1 MIELRITLDEIDYDR
16 LAEYLVPLVA
26 EKMGDKGGMGGLLSR
41 SPAAMSMMVKKTLK
55 NMNQKK
61 RDEFMIKLLTEHKG
75 SVLKKLNG
83 SIGKRVSGVRLSDIA
98 AYRLPDLE
106 ENK

>member
-1 MIELRITLDEIDYDR
+1 MIELRITLDEIDYDC
-16 LAEYLVPLVA
+16 LAEYLVPFVA

-41 SPAAMSMMVKKTLK
+41 SPAAMSMMVKTTLK
-55 NMNQKK
+55 TMDQKK
-61 RDEFMIKLLTEHKG
+61 RDELMLKLLTEHKDK
-75 SVLKKLNG
+75 VLQKLNG
-83 SIGKRVSGVRLSDIA
+83 SIRKRVSGVRLSDIA